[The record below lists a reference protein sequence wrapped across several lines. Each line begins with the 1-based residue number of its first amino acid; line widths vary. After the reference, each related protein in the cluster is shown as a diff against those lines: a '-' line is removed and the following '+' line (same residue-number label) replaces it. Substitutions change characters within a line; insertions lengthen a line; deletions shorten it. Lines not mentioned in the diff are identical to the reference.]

1 MNILEKF
8 LKMGSRQDDVE
19 EKVIDLS
26 DSSQYPASVLADLD
40 CTFALGDDSENFL
53 HFLHDASSG

>member
-1 MNILEKF
+1 MNILDKF

-26 DSSQYPASVLADLD
+26 DNRETV
-40 CTFALGDDSENFL
+40 
-53 HFLHDASSG
+53 